1 MGQNQVN
8 DVNVPDG
15 LISKLQFFNYS
26 LKTPSDI
33 RKIYDN
39 GPVENQSF
47 LQKLGIPNLGLRN
60 PVYNIED
67 TCN

>member
-1 MGQNQVN
+1 MII
-8 DVNVPDG
+8 
-15 LISKLQFFNYS
+15 LIRRYVKTIFRVLGNHIFNYS

-39 GPVENQSF
+39 GPVESQSF
-47 LQKLGIPNLGLRN
+47 LQKFGIPNLGLRN
-60 PVYNIED
+60 PIYNVED